1 MISPAC
7 TAGRLKAFL
16 SDVGFAAI
24 LSEEGEYQ
32 EGGIKARSSESANA
46 VTGKSK
52 QKNI

>member
-24 LSEEGEYQ
+24 LEEGEYQ
-32 EGGIKARSSESANA
+32 EGGIKAKSSESANA
-46 VTGKSK
+46 VTGKGK
-52 QKNI
+52 PKNI